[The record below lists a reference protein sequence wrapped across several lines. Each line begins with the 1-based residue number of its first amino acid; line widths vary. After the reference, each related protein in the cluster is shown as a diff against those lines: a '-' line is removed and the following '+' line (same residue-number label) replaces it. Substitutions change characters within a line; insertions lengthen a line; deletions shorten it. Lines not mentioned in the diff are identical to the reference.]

1 MPNYAIPPWIGGGA
15 DPAQHFSVGMQMG
28 VRLGAEQAAQQF
40 QQQQMLRQQQQDEFE
55 RQYKNTVLQ
64 MQVDQATRKQQAISS
79 YQQMIQGGVN
89 PIDALRQVGPSMGV
103 DPTHIEQIEET
114 RKMREAQTQALSAY
128 RTAEL
133 AQGEKRLALEEKRLN
148 RQPGSL
154 GEKLATSE
162 KLDAEVQ
169 SAADSGDKAALED
182 AIAKRDRQEA
192 LIYPKGTRLSG
203 VNPMTGKRETR
214 IVGGTTAEEDQLMAG
229 TKSKLQQELQG
240 SVQAAK
246 VLHDMENMVS
256 GGTVGFFPY
265 LYEKLGRKGVLGMT
279 GLASG
284 AEAAGPRTALRGA
297 KLDLLREL
305 ETKGHA
311 SATVLKAV
319 EETLPSLGAFETPGA
334 AKEAL
339 RERKRS
345 IIAQGLNQAKDLG
358 VSSPQDLIEM
368 LSTFPDTEIKRMMDQ
383 RLIPAEAAQEA
394 YKLQVRRH
402 SNTPVASWLTNRAAA
417 K

>member
-1 MPNYAIPPWIGGGA
+1 MAGEYAIPPWIGGGA

-28 VRLGAEQAAQQF
+28 VRLGAEQAAQQY

-64 MQVDQATRKQQAISS
+64 MQVDEATQKQQALSD
-79 YQQMIQGGVN
+79 YQQLVDQGV
-89 PIDALRQVGPSMGV
+89 PAMEALQQVGPRLTSPDKLV
-103 DPTHIEQIEET
+103 ALEQSG
-114 RKMREAQTQALSAY
+114 KLHEAQTQSLTAY
-128 RTAEL
+128 RAAEL

-162 KLDAEVQ
+162 KLDADVQ
-169 SAADSGDKAALED
+169 YAADSGDKAALED
-182 AIAKRDRQEA
+182 AMAKRDRQEA

-203 VNPMTGKRETR
+203 LNPMTGKRETR

-246 VLHDMENMVS
+246 ILHDMENMVS

-265 LYEKLGRKGVLGMT
+265 LYEKLGRKGVLGMA

-394 YKLQVRRH
+394 YKLQVKRH
-402 SNTPVASWLTNRAAA
+402 SNTPVASWLTNRPSA